1 MSRNIILKL
10 SIINLLV
17 AIASCSNKN
26 EELKKAI
33 ENVKVAYSDSIYFEI
48 SENNDST
55 FTPQQSLVLW
65 YWDDST
71 VMFNIRPDSLNIQED
86 RPWLAGAVKPEIGH
100 RSIKYNGIEHESI
113 EYITYSKNIKLG
125 LKLNISDTSL
135 ASLRVISDSTPEIIP
150 SSGVMIRNR

>member
-86 RPWLAGAVKPEIGH
+86 RPWMAGK
-100 RSIKYNGIEHESI
+100 
-113 EYITYSKNIKLG
+113 
-125 LKLNISDTSL
+125 
-135 ASLRVISDSTPEIIP
+135 
-150 SSGVMIRNR
+150 

>member
-86 RPWLAGAVKPEIGH
+86 RPWMAGAVK
-100 RSIKYNGIEHESI
+100 RSEEH
-113 EYITYSKNIKLG
+113 
-125 LKLNISDTSL
+125 TSEL
-135 ASLRVISDSTPEIIP
+135 QSRPHLVCRLLLEKKKENMSAG
-150 SSGVMIRNR
+150 SSERAAVLSGCLQ